1 MEGTRPQNGQR
12 YPYKIQLR
20 VYKSDKINDCTGY
33 LDINMPLQIPKPLF
47 WHHPIIT
54 YSNPMAWMQPVGH
67 NIERKIVDYWS
78 TAELNPVESKV
89 FLIKSFLWNRL
100 WTGLCL
106 EFMDSLL
113 YLQVGIWSI
122 ILFQSESLND
132 IEICNKQQSQAQSDQ
147 CKMQMVFRTARWRWE
162 F

>member
-1 MEGTRPQNGQR
+1 
-12 YPYKIQLR
+12 
-20 VYKSDKINDCTGY
+20 
-33 LDINMPLQIPKPLF
+33 MPLQVQNPLF

-100 WTGLCL
+100 WTDFILRIHGFLAL
-106 EFMDSLL
+106 FAS
-113 YLQVGIWSI
+113 IWSI

-132 IEICNKQQSQAQSDQ
+132 IEIISNKARHNLINAK
-147 CKMQMVFRTARWRWE
+147 CRWRSDRLDGAGSFLE
-162 F
+162 LLGHTQVMQICQGRHQVTRGP